1 MRNKIRR
8 LLREI
13 CIAGVQNVWLL
24 TTFVTDIVII
34 VLATVVIIVAT
45 VVIII
50 WKLSHTKG
58 IQVCDGGCLVA
69 SGRSAVY

>member
-13 CIAGVQNVWLL
+13 GIAGVHNVWLL
-24 TTFVTDIVII
+24 TTLVTDIVII
-34 VLATVVIIVAT
+34 VLATVVAAVAIIV
-45 VVIII
+45 